1 MHNKKTLGLRAELMT
16 VLQEPTTNLLTI
28 AVVCD
33 AIAADARFNTWV
45 ASIERRITVDQFL
58 ELLRDYERLADRC
71 SLAIAELREEGG
83 NANSFREVIQDVTHQ
98 LSVMVKERF
107 R

>member
-1 MHNKKTLGLRAELMT
+1 MHDEKALGLRGELMT

-33 AIAADARFNTWV
+33 GIAADARFNTWV

-58 ELLRDYERLADRC
+58 ELSRDYERLADRC
-71 SLAIAELREEGG
+71 SLAIAELRQGG
-83 NANSFREVIQDVTHQ
+83 NANSFREVIQDATNQ
-98 LSVMVKERF
+98 LSVIVKERF